1 MAWKSK
7 KTIDTTTSIPLGRL
21 ARPSEISSY
30 IKKLI
35 NASQYDYHESE
46 AFEVTEVIL
55 NEPLNRGS
63 VRGSFI
69 NNPNQEILGGVVKP
83 LMPNVVAVPVI
94 GEHVVVVEYNG
105 QHYYTSI
112 INRKGSI
119 NENSIPGA
127 TGNYVKD
134 TKYGETFERKNVKPL
149 EIGEGCVLFEGRF
162 GQSVHFDGHN
172 NVPSIKIRT
181 NIDESDGEFTTEN
194 IDTDDS
200 SIYLTSDGLKGKSFE
215 GRKIEGKKI
224 LLKSDGIFIKGS
236 GEKGEVRIIGDES
249 INLNSDKIKL
259 GNDANQPV
267 VKGNDLKKL
276 LDQVFQGTIDSNKA
290 LITQNLAEVTIKTNA
305 GLLADAAKLIKTNI
319 ELQSQNKQLGNAIT
333 KGQYLSNKV
342 KTT

>member
-134 TKYGETFERKNVKPL
+134 TKYGKTFERKKVKQL
-149 EIGEGCVLFEGRF
+149 EIGEGCILYEGRF
-162 GQSVHFDGHN
+162 GQSVHFDGHD

-181 NIDESDGEFTTEN
+181 NIDTGDGDFTSEN

-200 SIYLTSDGLKGKSFE
+200 SIYLTSAGLKGEKFDNQE
-215 GRKIEGKKI
+215 IEGKKI
-224 LLKSDGIFIKGS
+224 LIKSNGIFIKGS
-236 GEKGEVRIIGDES
+236 GEKGEVRVIGDES
-249 INLNSDKIKL
+249 INLNSNAVNLGNGANQSVVRGDDLKSILDEIISVLSSLASGLNSLPPTLPLGGVQIGAPIVALVNQLKIKL
-259 GNDANQPV
+259 N
-267 VKGNDLKKL
+267 
-276 LDQVFQGTIDSNKA
+276 TS
-290 LITQNLAEVTIKTNA
+290 TM
-305 GLLADAAKLIKTNI
+305 
-319 ELQSQNKQLGNAIT
+319 
-333 KGQYLSNKV
+333 LSTKV
-342 KTT
+342 KTG

>member
-134 TKYGETFERKNVKPL
+134 TKYGKTFERKKVKQL
-149 EIGEGCVLFEGRF
+149 EIGEGCILYEGRF
-162 GQSVHFDGHN
+162 GQSVHFDGHD

-181 NIDESDGEFTTEN
+181 NIDTGDGDFTSEN

-200 SIYLTSDGLKGKSFE
+200 SIYLTSAGLKGEKFDNQE
-215 GRKIEGKKI
+215 IEGKKI
-224 LLKSDGIFIKGS
+224 LIKSDGIFINGRVDIKM
-236 GEKGEVRIIGDES
+236 
-249 INLNSDKIKL
+249 NSDSVKI
-259 GNDANQPV
+259 GNDANQSV
-267 VKGNDLKKL
+267 VRGDDLKKFLNDL
-276 LDQVFQGTIDSNKA
+276 LTDLDTAFAAGMAAITPAGVIITGGTPAPAPYKA
-290 LITQNLAEVTIKTNA
+290 VIQTIK
-305 GLLADAAKLIKTNI
+305 AKLAKSTMLSDKLKTI
-319 ELQSQNKQLGNAIT
+319 
-333 KGQYLSNKV
+333 
-342 KTT
+342 

>member
-7 KTIDTTTSIPLGRL
+7 KTVDTTTSIPLGRL

-83 LMPNVVAVPVI
+83 LMPNIVTVPVI
-94 GEHVVVVEYNG
+94 GEHVVVIEYNG

-127 TGNYVKD
+127 SGNYVKD
-134 TKYGETFERKNVKPL
+134 TKYGKTFERKKVKQL
-149 EIGEGCVLFEGRF
+149 KIGEGCILYEGRF
-162 GQSVHFDGHN
+162 GQSMHFDGHDN
-172 NVPSIKIRT
+172 IPSIKIRT
-181 NIDESDGEFTTEN
+181 NIDESDGDFTTEN
-194 IDTDDS
+194 IDSDDS
-200 SIYLTSDGLKGKSFE
+200 SIYLTSNGLRGEKFDNQQ
-215 GRKIEGKKI
+215 IEGKKI

-236 GEKGEVRIIGDES
+236 DIR
-249 INLNSDKIKL
+249 L
-259 GNDANQPV
+259 GSSVETELEPV
-267 VKGNDLKKL
+267 VKGNSLKKL
-276 LDQVFQGTIDSNKA
+276 LDQVFQATIGTNQVMIGKNTAQISTLTATGGPVAAKQIAD
-290 LITQNLAEVTIKTNA
+290 LTEQNLE
-305 GLLADAAKLIKTNI
+305 LAQQNI
-319 ELQSQNKQLGNAIT
+319 ELQTAI
-333 KGQYLSNKV
+333 QDSNYLSTKV
-342 KTT
+342 KTS

>member
-1 MAWKSK
+1 M
-7 KTIDTTTSIPLGRL
+7 
-21 ARPSEISSY
+21 
-30 IKKLI
+30 
-35 NASQYDYHESE
+35 
-46 AFEVTEVIL
+46 
-55 NEPLNRGS
+55 
-63 VRGSFI
+63 
-69 NNPNQEILGGVVKP
+69 
-83 LMPNVVAVPVI
+83 
-94 GEHVVVVEYNG
+94 
-105 QHYYTSI
+105 
-112 INRKGSI
+112 
-119 NENSIPGA
+119 
-127 TGNYVKD
+127 
-134 TKYGETFERKNVKPL
+134 
-149 EIGEGCVLFEGRF
+149 FEGRF